1 MVTKNISFCDKRHSD
16 VFVVQ
21 HVSGIFS
28 GICSDAWLM
37 LKQKF
42 QCSFFCHPSLGSR
55 LGTKLVN
62 TKALYNVFDGTV
74 QKDWIPVSATCMTPI
89 CSYSCFSRLPY
100 FATHLNRYP
109 FWRDTNNSCERDKFS
124 PYTFQA

>member
-28 GICSDAWLM
+28 GICSGAWLM

-42 QCSFFCHPSLGSR
+42 QCSFFCHPSLGWLCCIAS
-55 LGTKLVN
+55 
-62 TKALYNVFDGTV
+62 YDGL
-74 QKDWIPVSATCMTPI
+74 KIKKMENIS
-89 CSYSCFSRLPY
+89 S
-100 FATHLNRYP
+100 
-109 FWRDTNNSCERDKFS
+109 
-124 PYTFQA
+124 